1 MEGLQLVGVEPVL
14 GDSKDVVLVKELV
27 GIVGVGFK
35 PSLVSKLDP
44 QKIKKG
50 GSGKWDGVEVYTAP
64 GIQAHFRL
72 AFD

>member
-1 MEGLQLVGVEPVL
+1 M
-14 GDSKDVVLVKELV
+14 
-27 GIVGVGFK
+27 IVTLTCDPQ
-35 PSLVSKLDP
+35 PSLVSKPDP
-44 QKIKKG
+44 QKIEKG